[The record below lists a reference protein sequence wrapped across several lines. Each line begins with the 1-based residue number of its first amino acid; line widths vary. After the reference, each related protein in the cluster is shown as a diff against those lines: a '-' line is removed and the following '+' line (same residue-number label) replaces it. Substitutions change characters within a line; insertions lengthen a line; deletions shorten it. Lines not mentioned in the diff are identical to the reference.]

1 MKDFFKNIQ
10 NLLIVVLVIFLLFQ
24 KGCSSNSDVVEP
36 KVITKIETRW
46 DTITV
51 SKEIYIPK
59 WKTKIITKY
68 ESDTIIINI
77 PIDTLEILK
86 DYYSKNI
93 YVDKI
98 ELDSLGTITI
108 TDTVTQN
115 TIISRSVISD
125 ILVPTT
131 TITSDIYVNNREFYW
146 GIGLQGRSDQ
156 LNYLGG
162 EFLLRG
168 KNRQVYGLGLGV
180 NQDFVPVISGRLY
193 WKIGK

>member
-24 KGCSSNSDVVEP
+24 KGCSSNSVVVEP

-131 TITSDIYVNNREFYW
+131 TITSDI
-146 GIGLQGRSDQ
+146 
-156 LNYLGG
+156 
-162 EFLLRG
+162 
-168 KNRQVYGLGLGV
+168 
-180 NQDFVPVISGRLY
+180 PA
-193 WKIGK
+193 

>member
-1 MKDFFKNIQ
+1 M
-10 NLLIVVLVIFLLFQ
+10 
-24 KGCSSNSDVVEP
+24 VEP

-131 TITSDIYVNNREFYW
+131 TITSDVYINSREFYW
-146 GIGLQGRSDQ
+146 GLGLQGRSDQ

-162 EFLLRG
+162 ELLFKD
-168 KNRQVYGLGLGV
+168 KNKRIYGLGLGV
-180 NQDFVPVISGRLY
+180 NQDFIPVISGRLY
-193 WKIGK
+193 WKIGN